1 MCLFQAVICLFFVV
15 VSTAHAQML
24 VYPKGMLNPRIPMI
38 ATSND
43 GATGKAFA
51 SKGVM
56 LGYDF
61 GMQLGDTS
69 TGKMSFSWRCDLARA
84 AKTPV
89 LLTASN
95 VALGIHVTAASE
107 GRKVELVWMT
117 LPKTEPRLAVNSTIK
132 TASSDAVSTDQW
144 RDVSVTWDK
153 QNVLLSLAGE
163 VVCTLPV
170 IRPFAPTGLWVDGWG
185 VDELTMSAEGKL
197 VLDWQQDYAARLS
210 PANGLSAEALTA
222 DLLGFDSFVVG
233 SDPDSRDYPMLQ
245 INNASDQP
253 QQITASFNVKREL
266 AGKPWQWQ
274 QALTVGPKQTLLTPI
289 AFPETLGSDVY
300 HLAAGLNVAGR
311 IITLKNKHFMHA
323 PLRNEP
329 AGPHKFGLHDCDVR
343 SFGFWP
349 DALPVHIAH
358 NYLRWGYVQGPG
370 WVKDW
375 DGKYGL
381 DPKVPA
387 DQWYWNHRIDWAI
400 AAQRDMLVC
409 VQSVPLSDWAR
420 ASDYPHMRV
429 TPWGKVGGQPN
440 DEHYRNFL
448 KEVAKRYAGKVQA
461 WEIEN
466 EPNAGNHTP
475 ADRLGDYV
483 AVCKAVY
490 DELKAADPKTLI
502 MGISGTSKFQDFMND
517 VFKLGGAPYMD
528 GVTWHT
534 YTSPDTPDAVGL
546 PTILKESVDIVH
558 KYKPGA
564 PIWNS
569 ETGVYIALRNEV
581 DHAIPMET
589 VAQKV
594 QQRDI
599 AFVQNGWMGA
609 AFDEWHGGACIVSN
623 AVYNFLAGVEK
634 YVFFG
639 WNPDWP
645 TQPQWQGR
653 PTNFTLFSAAA
664 DGTRTPSLATL
675 AVATLT
681 TQMEG
686 ALIKGSVPV
695 KLDGI
700 AGGLFNK
707 TNDGR
712 LAILWAP
719 QGRRSV
725 MLHCNADVIEVVD
738 MLGQSQQV
746 KTSSGMA
753 VLDVQELPVYV
764 HVPSHDLIVSPGPV
778 DQITVK
784 SDGATTG
791 QCEVTLT
798 NRLAHAMVG
807 KVQLAWYAGNGK
819 LTPMTQSLNLAPGK
833 TQTLGFAYEVTSDLQ
848 TVKHPT
854 VLVKVMQDATG
865 GQVLMQ
871 FASTVAIPTKA
882 VLAVPVTSSSIAM
895 LRNQKAMVN
904 QMKQVGALELK
915 LDRLEQVQLGHPPA
929 LASLQDDKWW
939 GGPDELSA
947 TVQLAADDQGLVLYM
962 DVLDIAAR
970 EPQTWPSVKGSVVEL
985 FFDFREPGK
994 GLGDGV
1000 YGRQTFQVLLK
1011 PILGP
1016 EVTDAAV
1023 WSPQLDKLHAS
1034 AYSQYDKASGRYWVA
1049 MRLPWSVVP
1058 GVGNRDKAI
1067 TKEGLIG
1074 FDLAINA
1081 APAGG
1086 PGRKTQ
1092 MILFGT
1098 AANARNAS
1106 AFGQLLFKP

>member
-1 MCLFQAVICLFFVV
+1 MTQAQLLI
-15 VSTAHAQML
+15 
-24 VYPKGMLNPRIPMI
+24 YPQGMINPRVPEI
-38 ATSND
+38 ATTMG
-43 GATGKAFA
+43 GAKGKAFT

-56 LGYDF
+56 LGYEFD
-61 GMQLGDTS
+61 QSLGDTS
-69 TGKMSFSWRCDLARA
+69 SGKLALSWRCDLARA
-84 AKTPV
+84 GKTPL
-89 LLTASN
+89 LLTDLQT
-95 VALGIHVTAASE
+95 ALGIHVTDASD
-107 GRKVELVWMT
+107 GRQVELAWMT
-117 LPKTEPRLAVNSTIK
+117 PPQTTQPRLALNSTIRK
-132 TASSDAVSTDQW
+132 AGSDAISTDQW
-144 RDVSVTWDK
+144 RDVLLTWDK
-153 QNVLLSLAGE
+153 QNVSLSLSGK
-163 VVCTLPV
+163 VICTLPV
-170 IRPFAPTGLWVDGWG
+170 IRPFAPTQLWVDGWG
-185 VDELTMSAEGKL
+185 VDELALTAGGKL
-197 VLDWQQDYAARLS
+197 VLDWEQDYAARIT
-210 PANGLSAEALTA
+210 PADAVQAKAIAINLM
-222 DLLGFDSFVVG
+222 GFDNHVVG
-233 SDPDSRDYPMLQ
+233 TNPALRDYPMLQ
-245 INNASDQP
+245 INNPTDKT
-253 QQITASFNVKREL
+253 QQVTASFTVKREL

-274 QALTVGPKQTLLTPI
+274 QVLTVAPKQTLLTPV
-289 AFPETLGSDVY
+289 AFPEKLGSDVY
-300 HLAAGLNVAGR
+300 HLSATVNVADR
-311 IITLKNKHFMHA
+311 TITLENRHFLHA
-323 PLRNEP
+323 PLRDEP
-329 AGPHKFGLHDCDVR
+329 AAEHKFGLHDCDVR
-343 SFGFWP
+343 TFGFWP
-349 DALPVHIAH
+349 DSLPVHIAH

-375 DGKYGL
+375 DGKFGL

-387 DQWYWNHRIDWAI
+387 EQWYWNHRIDWAI
-400 AAQRDMLVC
+400 DAGRDMLVC
-409 VQSVPLSDWAR
+409 VQSVPMSDWAR
-420 ASDYPHMRV
+420 AADYPHMRV

-440 DEHYRNFL
+440 DERYRHFL
-448 KEVAKRYAGKVQA
+448 REVAKRYAGKVQT

-475 ADRLGDYV
+475 DDRIGDYV

-490 DELKAADPKTLI
+490 DEIKGADPNTLI
-502 MGISGTSKFQDFMND
+502 MGISGTSKFQDFMNE

-546 PTILKESVDIVH
+546 QTILKESVDIVH
-558 KYKPGA
+558 KHKPGA

-581 DHAIPMET
+581 DQAIPMET

-594 QQRDI
+594 QLRDI

-645 TQPQWQGR
+645 RNTQWQGK

-675 AVATLT
+675 AVATLI
-681 TQMEG
+681 TQMQG
-686 ALIKGSVPV
+686 TLIKGSVPV
-695 KLDGI
+695 KLDGV
-700 AGGLFNK
+700 AGGMFAKANG
-707 TNDGR
+707 GR

-719 QGRRSV
+719 HGRRSV
-725 MLHCNADVIEVVD
+725 MLHCKAEVIEVVD
-738 MLGQSQQV
+738 MLGQTQQI
-746 KTSSGMA
+746 KTSDGVA
-753 VLDVQELPVYV
+753 VLDVQALPVYV
-764 HVPSHDLIVSPGPV
+764 HVPLHDLTVSPGPV

-784 SDGATTG
+784 ADGATTG

-798 NRLAHAMVG
+798 NRLLHAMAG
-807 KVQLAWYAGNGK
+807 QVQLAWFAGDGK

-833 TQTLGFAYEVTSDLQ
+833 TQTFGFAYEVTSDLKS
-848 TVKHPT
+848 VKHPT
-854 VLVKVMQDATG
+854 VLVQVIQSAGD
-865 GQVLMQ
+865 GQLPMQ

-882 VLAVPVTSSSIAM
+882 VLVVPVTSGSIAM
-895 LRNQKAMVN
+895 LRNQEAMVS
-904 QMKQVGALELK
+904 QMKQVGSLTLE

-929 LASLQDDKWW
+929 LASLQDPKWW

-947 TVQLAADDQGLVLYM
+947 TVKLAADEQGLVLYM

-970 EPQTWPSVKGSVVEL
+970 EPQTWPSVKGSIVEL

-994 GLGDGV
+994 GLGNGV

-1016 EVTDAAV
+1016 EVTDVAV
-1023 WSPQLDKLHAS
+1023 WSPQLDTMQVP
-1034 AYSQYDKASGRYWVA
+1034 AYSQYDKATHRYWVA

-1058 GVGNRDKAI
+1058 DLRSRI
-1067 TKEGLIG
+1067 KEMTHGGLIG

-1081 APAGG
+1081 APSDG

-1106 AFGQLLFKP
+1106 AFGQLLFKQ